1 MFRHYISLTN
11 LELDGPGT
19 KIRPNPRSL
28 IDGPFG
34 GSIMNDQLSRGG
46 TVRKLWS
53 TEKDK
58 FRDHLLR
65 LDGKSRHM
73 RFAHAVSDSFIVE
86 YASRMTAL
94 DSIAFGYVVDG
105 QVRAA
110 AELRKLAE
118 HWGRDAEA
126 AFSVEP
132 EYQNQGIGSELMSHV
147 IRAAR
152 NRGVL
157 HLYMSCLADN
167 RRMQSIARKHVPS
180 CASNMEKSSARS
192 CRWNLPISRSSA
204 RPSKTVLAIY
214 SQSSIWAA
222 I

>member
-1 MFRHYISLTN
+1 
-11 LELDGPGT
+11 
-19 KIRPNPRSL
+19 
-28 IDGPFG
+28 
-34 GSIMNDQLSRGG
+34 MNDQLSRGG

-167 RRMQSIARKHVPS
+167 RRMQSIARKHDAELRFEYGEVIGEIVP
-180 CASNMEKSSARS
+180 MEPTYFSIFGEALEDRIGY
-192 CRWNLPISRSSA
+192 L
-204 RPSKTVLAIY
+204 LAVFDLGSDINK
-214 SQSSIWAA
+214 AA
-222 I
+222 